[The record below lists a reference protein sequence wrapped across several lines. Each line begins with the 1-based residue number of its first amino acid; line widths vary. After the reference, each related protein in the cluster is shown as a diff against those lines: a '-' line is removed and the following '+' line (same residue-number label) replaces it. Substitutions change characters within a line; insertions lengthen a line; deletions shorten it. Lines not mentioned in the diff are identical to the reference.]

1 MVFLLCFLLFVK
13 LLSQHNDIQEADE
26 IRQAYSMEET
36 QEDTIE
42 EEVL

>member
-13 LLSQHNDIQEADE
+13 PLSQYNDIQEADE
-26 IRQAYSMEET
+26 IRQVYSMEET
-36 QEDTIE
+36 QENTIE